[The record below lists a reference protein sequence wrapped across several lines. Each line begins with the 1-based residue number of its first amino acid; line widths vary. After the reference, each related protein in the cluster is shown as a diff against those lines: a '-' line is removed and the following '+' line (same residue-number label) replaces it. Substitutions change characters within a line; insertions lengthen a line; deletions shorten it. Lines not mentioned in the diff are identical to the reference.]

1 LKGLFQQP
9 ARALNKGIV
18 MSITSLQNR
27 TNTGGVRAQTNAGK
41 HEISMPLEFPRN
53 LALLGSVY
61 ALSGKALPVD

>member
-1 LKGLFQQP
+1 
-9 ARALNKGIV
+9 

-27 TNTGGVRAQTNAGK
+27 TNTGGVRPQTNAGK